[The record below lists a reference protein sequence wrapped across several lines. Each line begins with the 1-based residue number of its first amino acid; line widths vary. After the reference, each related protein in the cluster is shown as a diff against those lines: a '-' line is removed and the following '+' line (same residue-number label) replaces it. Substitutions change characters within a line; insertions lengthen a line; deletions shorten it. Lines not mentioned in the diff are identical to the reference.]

1 MDPLELFHQWFARAR
16 AVDRSLLPEPTAM
29 ALATTDRDG
38 RPGVRMVLLKDADTR
53 GFVFYTNTESRKGRE
68 LLANPHAALCFHW
81 QPLELQIR
89 IEGDAVRVS
98 DAEADEYFATR
109 PRVSQLGAWA
119 SAQSRAMAQDEDL
132 EERLHDMERRFEG
145 APVPRPAYWSGYRV
159 SPVLFEFWRNRPFRL
174 HDRQLF
180 ERTGDGWRVS
190 RLYP

>member
-1 MDPLELFHQWFARAR
+1 
-16 AVDRSLLPEPTAM
+16 M
-29 ALATTDRDG
+29 ALATTDSDG
-38 RPGVRMVLLKDADTR
+38 RPGVRMVLLKDADAR

-132 EERLHDMERRFEG
+132 EERLHEMERRFEG

-159 SPVLFEFWRNRPFRL
+159 SPVLLEFWRNRPFRL